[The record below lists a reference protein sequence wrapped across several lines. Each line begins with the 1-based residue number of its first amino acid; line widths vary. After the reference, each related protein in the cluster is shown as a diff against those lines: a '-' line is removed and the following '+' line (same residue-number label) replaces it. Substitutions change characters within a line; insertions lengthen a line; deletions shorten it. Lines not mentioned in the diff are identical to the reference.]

1 MRFRFRIGH
10 ETARC
15 VPGFSGSVPADLPQ
29 SVGLISRPPDIT
41 GDRSTFWRR
50 AQVVR
55 ARPCPSA
62 ELMPSASRDTRGR
75 LSASCRGIAQPRV
88 LNLHRDPSPECGP
101 GSRSWID
108 ESRRNGG
115 PALPVESNSS
125 DPGKCTSGNRT
136 DSRSLRI
143 LAASRTRAA
152 LGSTRNLRICTKELD
167 DVETPT
173 SSSSTMTAPV

>member
-1 MRFRFRIGH
+1 MKRHVAFLVSVALFR
-10 ETARC
+10 
-15 VPGFSGSVPADLPQ
+15 ADLPQ

-41 GDRSTFWRR
+41 ADRSTF
-50 AQVVR
+50 
-55 ARPCPSA
+55 
-62 ELMPSASRDTRGR
+62 ELMPSASRNTRGR
-75 LSASCRGIAQPRV
+75 LSASCRGIAQPHV

-125 DPGKCTSGNRT
+125 HPGKCTSGNRT

-167 DVETPT
+167 DVDAHELIINDD
-173 SSSSTMTAPV
+173 SPV